1 MTLAA
6 RPRRSLSRLTAALA
20 ATVLLLSGCT
30 QLGEGAEDG
39 GGAGDGTSDGGGS
52 AQQAPD
58 GEQDLPLDELGT
70 SAAQDLPGDPSTDP
84 EYAQYYEQDIEW
96 DDCEGVVAE
105 GLECGILTVPLAWD
119 DPGGTDIDLAVARIP
134 GSGQV
139 TGSLVFNP
147 GGPGVSGVNYMESAP
162 YMISPEVLGTYDLV
176 SFDPRGVG
184 RSEGVQCLTDEET
197 DEYRAVKGQPVSAE
211 SSRLYE
217 EWGARIAAS
226 CEENSGEVLP
236 YLDTYSSA
244 RDMDVLRSSLG
255 SEQLDYLGY
264 SYGSYLGSS
273 YADLYP
279 DRVGHFVLDGAIDPT
294 LTMDE
299 FVAGQSEGFEK
310 AADVFLQDC
319 LDTAQQCPLKGD
331 VAEAK
336 KQLNAFFAA
345 ADESPVD
352 SGDPER
358 PLTGSLA
365 RSAVLALMYSD
376 ELWPTGREALTAAMN
391 GDGSQLLEMDD
402 RSAER
407 QLDGSYRTSSAFSMT
422 AVNCLDHPRVA
433 DEEWAAQETARIAEE
448 FPTFGSNIA
457 KDDCAQWPQAPVREP
472 APISAEGAA
481 PIVVIGTTGDPATPY
496 AWSTALAEQLDS
508 GVHLTWEGNGHTA
521 YGRSGGCIEEQVDAY
536 LLADTVPEDGFSC

>member
-184 RSEGVQCLTDEET
+184 RSEGVQCLTDE
-197 DEYRAVKGQPVSAE
+197 
-211 SSRLYE
+211 
-217 EWGARIAAS
+217 
-226 CEENSGEVLP
+226 
-236 YLDTYSSA
+236 
-244 RDMDVLRSSLG
+244 
-255 SEQLDYLGY
+255 
-264 SYGSYLGSS
+264 
-273 YADLYP
+273 
-279 DRVGHFVLDGAIDPT
+279 
-294 LTMDE
+294 
-299 FVAGQSEGFEK
+299 
-310 AADVFLQDC
+310 
-319 LDTAQQCPLKGD
+319 
-331 VAEAK
+331 
-336 KQLNAFFAA
+336 
-345 ADESPVD
+345 
-352 SGDPER
+352 
-358 PLTGSLA
+358 
-365 RSAVLALMYSD
+365 
-376 ELWPTGREALTAAMN
+376 
-391 GDGSQLLEMDD
+391 
-402 RSAER
+402 
-407 QLDGSYRTSSAFSMT
+407 
-422 AVNCLDHPRVA
+422 
-433 DEEWAAQETARIAEE
+433 
-448 FPTFGSNIA
+448 
-457 KDDCAQWPQAPVREP
+457 
-472 APISAEGAA
+472 
-481 PIVVIGTTGDPATPY
+481 
-496 AWSTALAEQLDS
+496 
-508 GVHLTWEGNGHTA
+508 
-521 YGRSGGCIEEQVDAY
+521 
-536 LLADTVPEDGFSC
+536 